1 MVSSKPQ
8 PQDVPTN
15 PQFNAGLK
23 EGGNWKS
30 CFPPPPWHLV
40 ACFAPRHANPSLR
53 QHGHGHDGERRRG
66 NRGLRDPCA
75 RAHAG
80 ARGRRHEA
88 AAPPATQA
96 RRGGDVYAHAV
107 QSSPSSSHVTLFR
120 GWWFAWYWAR
130 AVGECRRW
138 RTLSRRSDSDAT
150 ATTTPNARVDS
161 TSSAG
166 VFNHD
171 GILHNDEQV
180 QGEC

>member
-23 EGGNWKS
+23 EGGKPA
-30 CFPPPPWHLV
+30 FPSTWHLV
-40 ACFAPRHANPSLR
+40 ACFAPRQARPPSLR

-75 RAHAG
+75 RTHAG

-130 AVGECRRW
+130 EVGECRRW
-138 RTLSRRSDSDAT
+138 RTLSRRSDSHAT